1 VIGMNYAKTSY
12 RIFGNYA
19 KMVKDYFP
27 DVKANLHKA
36 DMKFTFEE
44 YISMTLFTVMILFF
58 IETVTISFILAF
70 FFNIIESVVLAFILS
85 LGISAGVFFMFYT
98 YPSAVASGRA
108 KKINT
113 ALPFAISYLTSIS
126 SGKMTP
132 QLMFKAFADF
142 EEGEIAKE
150 AKNISR
156 NIDVF
161 GMTVPEALRR
171 EAERTPSEE
180 FKDILYGITTTITS
194 GGDLTLYLKEK
205 TEELM
210 RNYRRMIIKYSQ
222 DLSLFVEVYL
232 TLIITGAIFFI
243 VLSSIMAVISGGL
256 GTALI
261 QSFVV
266 FILLPLISIGFII
279 LIKSISPLE

>member
-1 VIGMNYAKTSY
+1 MTYARMSY

-19 KMVKDYFP
+19 KMIKKYFI
-27 DVKANLHKA
+27 DIKTNLHRA
-36 DMKFTFEE
+36 NMKFTFEE
-44 YISMTLFTVMILFF
+44 YLAMTLLTVVILFF
-58 IETVTISFILAF
+58 VETVMISFILALF
-70 FFNIIESVVLAFILS
+70 FPILLSIILS
-85 LGISAGVFFMFYT
+85 FVISIGISAGIFFMFYT
-98 YPSAVASGRA
+98 YPAAIASSRA

-126 SGKMTP
+126 SGKMSP
-132 QLMFKAFADF
+132 ARMFKAFAEF
-142 EEGEIAKE
+142 EEGEISEE

-161 GMTVPEALRR
+161 GMTVHEALKR
-171 EAERTPSEE
+171 EAERTPSDE
-180 FKDILYGITTTITS
+180 FKNVLYGISTTISS
-194 GGDLTLYLKEK
+194 GGDLTLYLRQK

-222 DLSLFVEVYL
+222 DLSLFVEIYL

-243 VLSSIMAVISGGL
+243 VLSSIMAVISGGM

-261 QSFVV
+261 QTFVV

-279 LIKSISPLE
+279 LIKSLSPVD